1 MNKIAKQIVLIAQQL
16 QQLQNE
22 AKQVNANVRT
32 ANWFSN
38 LLARGMT
45 EESKKTIEDVVAT
58 LTTNNCVA
66 PMICILKQDL
76 KTIEKVMQP
85 LKKTKE
91 TNKYYDMFMQW
102 FKYCIKNLPKAV
114 VEKAKNMNNRDLQ
127 NDLENNQFLAKIRDQ
142 FGEQIN
148 KIKKAVEHAEIKAG
162 LNDTESVSW
171 QDAWNGWGGF
181 EKAE

>member
-1 MNKIAKQIVLIAQQL
+1 
-16 QQLQNE
+16 
-22 AKQVNANVRT
+22 
-32 ANWFSN
+32 
-38 LLARGMT
+38 
-45 EESKKTIEDVVAT
+45 
-58 LTTNNCVA
+58 
-66 PMICILKQDL
+66 
-76 KTIEKVMQP
+76 MQP